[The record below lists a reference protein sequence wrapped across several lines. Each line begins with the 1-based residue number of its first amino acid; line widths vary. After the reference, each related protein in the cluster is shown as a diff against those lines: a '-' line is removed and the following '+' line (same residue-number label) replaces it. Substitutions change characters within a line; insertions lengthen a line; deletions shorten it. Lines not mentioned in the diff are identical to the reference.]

1 MSQSGSGDFKE
12 FLAALLAEI
21 AANLKERRDFAGED
35 VIDVENI
42 AAAQIGHSEHLSVG
56 AALRNGPVVVR
67 GEPVSPTP
75 YVVEALAGAAFNNDG
90 VMELL
95 HELPGDHD
103 AQLAGRRLEWSQ
115 DLCLLI
121 LNGGALVSR
130 GVVFLLL
137 NALAKIHE
145 HRS

>member
-1 MSQSGSGDFKE
+1 M
-12 FLAALLAEI
+12 
-21 AANLKERRDFAGED
+21 
-35 VIDVENI
+35 
-42 AAAQIGHSEHLSVG
+42 
-56 AALRNGPVVVR
+56 R
-67 GEPVSPTP
+67 GEPVSTTP
-75 YVVEALAGAAFNNDG
+75 YVVKALAGAAFNNDG

-115 DLCLLI
+115 DLCLLS